1 MAAPRLM
8 ALATRAARQPTGAGS
23 AGEVM
28 GPWWLRRVVAA
39 GLLVLCTGLAAA
51 QVAVPALTGRVVD
64 LTATLT
70 ASERAVLAD
79 RLEQLEAAKGSQVA
93 ILIVPTTEPEAI
105 EQYSIRVVDQW
116 QLGRQG
122 VDDGVLVLVAKDDRT
137 VRIEVGRGLEGAI
150 PDAIANRI
158 IDEFVVP
165 RFRSGDYAG
174 GVTAAVDRIARLIDG
189 EPLPPPA
196 AGWQGDGAPGAEAAF
211 PIIFV
216 LALVVGGFLRRI
228 FGQVPGALL
237 TGGLSGIVAWLLVG
251 ALGVALFMAFV
262 GFFIGLTGGGGGGPW
277 VSRGGR
283 RGGLGGG
290 GGFGGRGGGFGGG
303 GGGFGGGGASGRW

>member
-1 MAAPRLM
+1 VSHIPCAGRRPAGAPRH
-8 ALATRAARQPTGAGS
+8 APPAWRWP
-23 AGEVM
+23 
-28 GPWWLRRVVAA
+28 LRVLAA
-39 GLLVLCTGLAAA
+39 GILLLQAALLPA
-51 QVAVPALTGRVVD
+51 QELPVPALTGRVVD

-70 ASERAVLAD
+70 ASEQATLAD
-79 RLEQLEAAKGSQVA
+79 RLEQLEAAQGSQVA
-93 ILIVPTTEPEAI
+93 VLFVPTTEPEAI
-105 EQYSIRVVDQW
+105 EQFSIRVVDQW

-158 IDEFVVP
+158 IDEYVVP

-174 GVTAAVDRIARLIDG
+174 GVTAAVDRIAQLIDG

-196 AGWQGDGAPGAEAAF
+196 AGWEGGGRPGAEAAF

-216 LALVVGGFLRRI
+216 LSLVAGGFLRRV

-237 TGGLSGIVAWLLVG
+237 TGGLAGGVAWLLVG

-283 RGGLGGG
+283 RGGAGGFGG